1 MISEESASSQPM
13 SAQTAT
19 AEKNPH
25 VTWSESFRVWV
36 RVALLSFGGPAAQIA
51 VMHRILVDEKKW
63 LDERR
68 FLNSL
73 NFCMLLPGPEAQQLA
88 TYIGWLLHGV
98 RGGLMAGLLF
108 ILPGFVSILALS
120 FAYVSLAESTSF
132 QSLFFGLKCAV
143 LAVVAEAV
151 VRVGK
156 RVLHNS
162 TLISIA
168 VISFL
173 VLWLKL
179 LPFPAVIGVAA
190 LTGLIGH
197 RISPSRFQPKQKS
210 KLAGTE
216 GPAIVLRDAVQPT
229 IGRSLLVVAICVT
242 LWFAPI
248 FAMANRFGRDS
259 VFVQSSVFFSK
270 AAVVTFGGAYSVLS
284 YVDEQAVNKYRWI
297 EKGEM
302 LDGLGMAETTPGPL
316 IMVVQFVGFLAAYRH
331 GPEHALTPL
340 MSGTIG
346 AVLTTWVTF
355 VPCFLWIFLG
365 APYMEKLLEKRWLTA
380 SLTAITAAVVGVI
393 ATLGINLMVS
403 TLFRESSIFSLGPG
417 VLIVPAWSSLQFD
430 ALSLAILAGVL
441 LLVFHR
447 SLALTLTVC
456 VIVGFVIRAIL

>member
-1 MISEESASSQPM
+1 MIGEESASSQPM

-88 TYIGWLLHGV
+88 TYIGWLINGV

-120 FAYVSLAESTSF
+120 FAYVSLAGSTSF

-156 RVLHNS
+156 KVLHNS
-162 TLISIA
+162 TLISIS
-168 VISFL
+168 VVSFL
-173 VLWLKL
+173 FLWLKL

-197 RISPSRFQPKQKS
+197 RISPTSFQTKQKS
-210 KLAGTE
+210 KVTGSE
-216 GPAIVLRDAVQPT
+216 GPTINLRKVVQPT
-229 IGRSLLVVAICVT
+229 TGRSLLVVAICLM

-331 GPEHALTPL
+331 GEGLSPMLA
-340 MSGTIG
+340 GTIG
-346 AVLTTWVTF
+346 AMLTTWVTF

-365 APYMEKLLEKRWLTA
+365 APYMERLLEKRWLTA

-393 ATLGINLMVS
+393 ATLGINLLVS
-403 TLFRESSIFSLGPG
+403 TLFRESSTFSLGLG
-417 VLIVPAWSSLQFD
+417 ELIVPAWSSLQFD

-441 LLVFHR
+441 LLVLHR

-456 VIVGFVIRAIL
+456 VIAGFVIRAIL